1 MTQHVGKI
9 AIKDFDWR
17 GNVRTSHDAHDVE
30 LMAESMKAV
39 GQLNPVL
46 ARRVD
51 GRIVGIDGQTRCL
64 AATKLGWEKILA
76 IVDDAPLSEGDAA
89 VRCLTSNIA
98 RNALKPIETANS
110 VKRVLGLT
118 GCTAA
123 EAAVRIG
130 KSAATVARL
139 LALLDLP
146 EPIAQQVD
154 AGEIG
159 LSAGYQI
166 ARAKPEQQEELAEAV
181 VSGQATRD
189 EVAAEVANQKKE
201 RKKPKRKSER
211 KVVIALSGG
220 RMVTMSAREWS
231 LDLVAACFEEALDKV
246 QQVKVSGGDLGALV
260 RLCREQAKQVN
271 VCGA

>member
-9 AIKDFDWR
+9 SIKDFDWR
-17 GNVRTSHDAHDVE
+17 GNVRANHDAQDVGM
-30 LMAESMKAV
+30 MAESMKAV

-64 AATKLGWEKILA
+64 AAEKLGWEKLLA

-89 VRCLTSNIA
+89 IRSLTSNLA
-98 RNALKPIETANS
+98 RNDLKPLVTAVS
-110 VKRVLGLT
+110 VKRVMDLT

-159 LSAGYQI
+159 ISAGYQI

-181 VSGQATRD
+181 ASGHATRD
-189 EVAAEVANQKKE
+189 EVAEKVASQSKG
-201 RKKPKRKSER
+201 RKKSKRKRER
-211 KVVIALSGG
+211 KVVIRLTGG
-220 RMVTMSAREWS
+220 HMVTVSARELS
-231 LDLVAACFEEALDKV
+231 IDVLAACFEEALEKIHAV
-246 QQVKVSGGDLGALV
+246 RVSDGDLNALV
-260 RLCREQAKQVN
+260 RLCREQAKEAAVR
-271 VCGA
+271 GA